1 MPSAGTIGVF
11 AGASVA
17 ILLIPG
23 PAVFYIVTRAMDHGR
38 RGGLTSAFGVN
49 LGIMVHVAFAVLG
62 LSVLLASSAA
72 AFNVVKYVGAAYLI
86 YVGVRRLLDREEVP
100 TADAVPVRSQ
110 RKLFSQGVIVS
121 VLNPKLAL
129 FFVAFLPQ
137 FVDRAH
143 GNARVQLL
151 IFGLLFEAI
160 ALCTDSSYALLAG
173 TMGRALRDRKSYA
186 RAERYVAGGIYIA
199 LGAAAAATGGH
210 RKA

>member
-1 MPSAGTIGVF
+1 VF

-23 PAVFYIVTRAMDHGR
+23 PAVLYIVTRAMDHGR
-38 RGGLTSAFGVN
+38 RGGVASALGVN

-72 AFNVVKYVGAAYLI
+72 AFSVVKYVGAAYLI

-100 TADAVPVRSQ
+100 TADVAPVRSHT
-110 RKLFSQGVIVS
+110 RLFYQGVIVS

-137 FVDRAH
+137 FVVRSR
-143 GNARVQLL
+143 GNVRLQLL

-160 ALCTDSSYALLAG
+160 ALCTDGSYALLAG
-173 TMGRALRDRKSYA
+173 TMGRALRNRRSYA

-199 LGAAAAATGGH
+199 LGAAAAATGSH
-210 RKA
+210 RSK

>member
-1 MPSAGTIGVF
+1 MPAAGTLGVF

-38 RGGLTSAFGVN
+38 RGGLASALGVN

-100 TADAVPVRSQ
+100 TADAAPVRSQ
-110 RKLFSQGVIVS
+110 RRLFSQGVIVS

-143 GNARVQLL
+143 GNVRVQLL

-160 ALCTDSSYALLAG
+160 ALCTDGSYALLAG
-173 TMGRALRDRKSYA
+173 TMGRALRNRKSYA

>member
-1 MPSAGTIGVF
+1 VPAAGTLGVF

-38 RGGLTSAFGVN
+38 RGGLASAFGVN

-110 RKLFSQGVIVS
+110 RRLFSQGVIVS

-137 FVDRAH
+137 FVDRAR
-143 GNARVQLL
+143 GNPRVQLL

-160 ALCTDSSYALLAG
+160 ALCTDGSYALLAG
-173 TMGRALRDRKSYA
+173 TMGRALRNRRSYA

-199 LGAAAAATGGH
+199 LGAAAAATGSS
-210 RKA
+210 RK

>member
-1 MPSAGTIGVF
+1 MPAAGTIGIF

-38 RGGLTSAFGVN
+38 RGGLASALGVN

-100 TADAVPVRSQ
+100 TADAAPVRSQ
-110 RKLFSQGVIVS
+110 RRLFTQGIIVS

-137 FVDRAH
+137 FVDRTH
-143 GNARVQLL
+143 GNARLQLL

-160 ALCTDSSYALLAG
+160 ALCTDGSYALLAG
-173 TMGRALRDRKSYA
+173 TMGRALRNRKSYA

-199 LGAAAAATGGH
+199 LGAAAAATGN
-210 RKA
+210 RRR

>member
-1 MPSAGTIGVF
+1 MPAAGTLGVF

-38 RGGLTSAFGVN
+38 RGGLASAFGVN

-110 RKLFSQGVIVS
+110 RRLFSQGVIVS

-143 GNARVQLL
+143 GNVRVQLL
-151 IFGLLFEAI
+151 VFGLLFEAI
-160 ALCTDSSYALLAG
+160 ALCTDGSYALLAG
-173 TMGRALRDRKSYA
+173 TMGRALRNRKSYA

-199 LGAAAAATGGH
+199 LGAAAAATGSS
-210 RKA
+210 RK

>member
-1 MPSAGTIGVF
+1 MPAAGAIGVF

-38 RGGLTSAFGVN
+38 RGGLASALGVN

-100 TADAVPVRSQ
+100 TADAAPVRSQ
-110 RKLFSQGVIVS
+110 RRLFSQGVIVS

-143 GNARVQLL
+143 GNVRLQLL

-160 ALCTDSSYALLAG
+160 ALCTDGSYALLAG
-173 TMGRALRDRKSYA
+173 TMGRALRNRKSYA

-199 LGAAAAATGGH
+199 LGAAAAATGS
-210 RKA
+210 RRS

>member
-1 MPSAGTIGVF
+1 MPAAGTIGVF
-11 AGASVA
+11 AGASLA

-38 RGGLTSAFGVN
+38 RGGLASALGVN

-86 YVGVRRLLDREEVP
+86 YVGIRRLLDREEVP
-100 TADAVPVRSQ
+100 TADTAPVRSQ
-110 RKLFSQGVIVS
+110 RRLFSQGVIVS

-137 FVDRAH
+137 FVDRAR
-143 GNARVQLL
+143 GNVRVQLL

-160 ALCTDSSYALLAG
+160 ALCTDGSYALLAG
-173 TMGRALRDRKSYA
+173 TMGRALRNRKSYA
-186 RAERYVAGGIYIA
+186 RAERYVAGGIYIV
-199 LGAAAAATGGH
+199 LGAAAAATGN
-210 RKA
+210 RRS